1 MSHRRR
7 PACEMNLA
15 FRRMSRHNCDSG
27 APEGGHQSRSVLRG
41 ESSRSQQMKQSG
53 WHRRVR
59 ARQWPP
65 RPVAAGGFV
74 RRWPPRSERSG
85 WRGDHEPSTPGT
97 CGARRGADGSYA
109 APRCPPGHRLGIHPE
124 HQGDPPGVRSRSGFS
139 MIMISSSGRRGFPRC
154 RRRRVC
160 RCAAFDL
167 PWFRRFSRG
176 RDTAMLRRQ
185 LGVTR
190 TCPGFRALAGKPK
203 LCKQPSPKLLTLI
216 LERHL

>member
-109 APRCPPGHRLGIHPE
+109 ARRCPPGHRLGIHPE
-124 HQGDPPGVRSRSGFS
+124 HQGDLSWGEELLRLLHDHDLQFGSERVSSLPAPAGVSLRGVRPAMVPEVQPRPRHRNVAAPT
-139 MIMISSSGRRGFPRC
+139 RR
-154 RRRRVC
+154 
-160 RCAAFDL
+160 DENL
-167 PWFRRFSRG
+167 PWLQGPG
-176 RDTAMLRRQ
+176 RQTKAVQ
-185 LGVTR
+185 AAVTQVVDPH
-190 TCPGFRALAGKPK
+190 T
-203 LCKQPSPKLLTLI
+203 
-216 LERHL
+216 